1 MKIDKLPTKKGMQDA
16 AMLARKVAA
25 IDGINKV
32 NEKIRVAAANGKFE
46 VAILEDELI
55 ISTEMIEKIRQNGFR
70 IKKIYGEIDDY
81 GKYYM
86 GAVKISWKETF
97 WDKLIKIFFKGDK

>member
-25 IDGINKV
+25 IDGINKI
-32 NEKIRVAAANGKFE
+32 NEKIREAAANGEFE
-46 VAILEDELI
+46 VYILEDKLVV
-55 ISTEMIEKIRQNGFR
+55 STEMVEKLKDNGFCIRQ
-70 IKKIYGEIDDY
+70 IYGDIDDC

-86 GAVKISWKETF
+86 GAVRISWKETL
-97 WDKLIKIFFKGDK
+97 WDKFKKIFFGI